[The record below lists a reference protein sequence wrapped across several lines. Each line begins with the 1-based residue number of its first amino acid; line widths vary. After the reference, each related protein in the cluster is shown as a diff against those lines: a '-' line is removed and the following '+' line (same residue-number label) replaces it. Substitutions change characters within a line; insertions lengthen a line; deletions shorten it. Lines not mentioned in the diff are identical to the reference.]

1 MWFPNAS
8 SVPERDAAS
17 GEVRFVERAV
27 SWVAKRES
35 GARSVMY
42 WVVMPRLVGTVSVVG
57 DGGILMACTRW
68 RGVRQ
73 PMGLDSI
80 RARGIGGR
88 TGHAAGRATKGSNDV
103 TMLQKFEVSSPTPR
117 RSTDCVQSS
126 VCNGDQGPSA

>member
-57 DGGILMACTRW
+57 DGGSA
-68 RGVRQ
+68 GVR
-73 PMGLDSI
+73 
-80 RARGIGGR
+80 R
-88 TGHAAGRATKGSNDV
+88 V
-103 TMLQKFEVSSPTPR
+103 E
-117 RSTDCVQSS
+117 
-126 VCNGDQGPSA
+126 